1 MSMSG
6 VFSSNSHHTSLV
18 FQYSPLLKICQHPRD
33 GFQSIK
39 RLFSFSKNNLHSD
52 PILCE
57 KVSVST
63 DVVFHS
69 TLLNLFRR
77 NTALALQSFF
87 FLNSRIFSSILD
99 LNRPCF
105 SITKSIYFVLNRTSA
120 YQMTVVRK
128 ISLLTNDLGS

>member
-1 MSMSG
+1 MSEAI
-6 VFSSNSHHTSLV
+6 SSKLHHASLV
-18 FQYSPLLKICQHPRD
+18 FQYSSLVKICQHPGD
-33 GFQSIK
+33 G
-39 RLFSFSKNNLHSD
+39 FSKNNLHSD

-69 TLLNLFRR
+69 TLFSMFRR
-77 NTALALQSFF
+77 NTALALQPFFF
-87 FLNSRIFSSILD
+87 FLNSRIFSLIQD

-105 SITKSIYFVLNRTSA
+105 SITKSIYFVLNRTRA
-120 YQMTVVRK
+120 YQMTVDRK